1 MAAHTNV
8 CVIGLGSMGMG
19 AARACL
25 QAGLNTWGV
34 DINPDNCRALLA
46 AGAKGAGPSAV
57 PFAAELD
64 AVVLLVVNAAQVRGI
79 LFGESGLAAHLK
91 PGTVVMVSSTIA
103 SADAQAIAEAL
114 AEYQLL
120 MLDAPVS
127 GGAVKATAGDMTVMA
142 SGSDAAF
149 ARLAPVLDAVV
160 RQSLPHRER
169 HWSWLDG
176 KNYPS
181 AAGKGAHRRCR
192 RSDGACR
199 PRRDP
204 TGDDV

>member
-103 SADAQAIAEAL
+103 SADAQAIAEVL

-127 GGAVKATAGDMTVMA
+127 GG
-142 SGSDAAF
+142 
-149 ARLAPVLDAVV
+149 
-160 RQSLPHRER
+160 
-169 HWSWLDG
+169 
-176 KNYPS
+176 
-181 AAGKGAHRRCR
+181 
-192 RSDGACR
+192 
-199 PRRDP
+199 
-204 TGDDV
+204 

>member
-64 AVVLLVVNAAQVRGI
+64 AVVLKNRIFFII
-79 LFGESGLAAHLK
+79 LPICRRYTWHLK
-91 PGTVVMVSSTIA
+91 NIM
-103 SADAQAIAEAL
+103 
-114 AEYQLL
+114 
-120 MLDAPVS
+120 
-127 GGAVKATAGDMTVMA
+127 KNMT
-142 SGSDAAF
+142 GF
-149 ARLAPVLDAVV
+149 
-160 RQSLPHRER
+160 
-169 HWSWLDG
+169 
-176 KNYPS
+176 
-181 AAGKGAHRRCR
+181 
-192 RSDGACR
+192 
-199 PRRDP
+199 
-204 TGDDV
+204 

>member
-64 AVVLLVVNAAQVRGI
+64 AVV
-79 LFGESGLAAHLK
+79 
-91 PGTVVMVSSTIA
+91 
-103 SADAQAIAEAL
+103 
-114 AEYQLL
+114 
-120 MLDAPVS
+120 
-127 GGAVKATAGDMTVMA
+127 
-142 SGSDAAF
+142 
-149 ARLAPVLDAVV
+149 
-160 RQSLPHRER
+160 
-169 HWSWLDG
+169 
-176 KNYPS
+176 
-181 AAGKGAHRRCR
+181 AAGGQ
-192 RSDGACR
+192 CR
-199 PRRDP
+199 PGAGGPCSARAASP
-204 TGDDV
+204 PI

>member
-8 CVIGLGSMGMG
+8 CVIGLGSMGM
-19 AARACL
+19 ALCCRRPEHRALTSIPTTVAHCWRRAPKARA
-25 QAGLNTWGV
+25 
-34 DINPDNCRALLA
+34 
-46 AGAKGAGPSAV
+46 SAV

-127 GGAVKATAGDMTVMA
+127 GGAVRRRRHDGD
-142 SGSDAAF
+142 GLRC
-149 ARLAPVLDAVV
+149 RLCPTRAVLDAV
-160 RQSLPHRER
+160 
-169 HWSWLDG
+169 
-176 KNYPS
+176 
-181 AAGKGAHRRCR
+181 AGKVYRIG
-192 RSDGACR
+192 SDIGLGSTVKLSISCWPVHIAVAAEAMALAAR
-199 PRRDP
+199 ADP

>member
-25 QAGLNTWGV
+25 QAGLNTLTSIPTTVAHCWR
-34 DINPDNCRALLA
+34 RAPKA
-46 AGAKGAGPSAV
+46 RARGAVRRGTGCSCCWWSMPPGA
-57 PFAAELD
+57 
-64 AVVLLVVNAAQVRGI
+64 GI

-114 AEYQLL
+114 AEYQL

-127 GGAVKATAGDMTVMA
+127 GGAGKRRRRMTVMA
-142 SGSDAAF
+142 SGAM
-149 ARLAPVLDAVV
+149 PP
-160 RQSLPHRER
+160 LPA
-169 HWSWLDG
+169 S
-176 KNYPS
+176 
-181 AAGKGAHRRCR
+181 RRCWTPWPATASGR
-192 RSDGACR
+192 RLVLA
-199 PRRDP
+199 RR
-204 TGDDV
+204 

>member
-91 PGTVVMVSSTIA
+91 LGTVVMVSSTIA

-114 AEYQLL
+114 A
-120 MLDAPVS
+120 
-127 GGAVKATAGDMTVMA
+127 
-142 SGSDAAF
+142 
-149 ARLAPVLDAVV
+149 
-160 RQSLPHRER
+160 
-169 HWSWLDG
+169 
-176 KNYPS
+176 
-181 AAGKGAHRRCR
+181 
-192 RSDGACR
+192 
-199 PRRDP
+199 
-204 TGDDV
+204 

>member
-19 AARACL
+19 AARL
-25 QAGLNTWGV
+25 PAGGPEHRGV

-46 AGAKGAGPSAV
+46 AGANGAGPSAV

-64 AVVLLVVNAAQVRGI
+64 AVVLLVVNAARCGDPVRR
-79 LFGESGLAAHLK
+79 ERPRRPSEA
-91 PGTVVMVSSTIA
+91 GTVVMVSSTIA

-127 GGAVKATAGDMTVMA
+127 GGAVKAAAGDMTVMA
-142 SGSDAAF
+142 SGAM
-149 ARLAPVLDAVV
+149 PP
-160 RQSLPHRER
+160 LPA
-169 HWSWLDG
+169 S
-176 KNYPS
+176 
-181 AAGKGAHRRCR
+181 RRCWTPWPAK
-192 RSDGACR
+192 STA
-199 PRRDP
+199 
-204 TGDDV
+204 

>member
-1 MAAHTNV
+1 MTVHTNV

-79 LFGESGLAAHLK
+79 
-91 PGTVVMVSSTIA
+91 PW
-103 SADAQAIAEAL
+103 
-114 AEYQLL
+114 Y
-120 MLDAPVS
+120 
-127 GGAVKATAGDMTVMA
+127 
-142 SGSDAAF
+142 
-149 ARLAPVLDAVV
+149 
-160 RQSLPHRER
+160 
-169 HWSWLDG
+169 
-176 KNYPS
+176 
-181 AAGKGAHRRCR
+181 
-192 RSDGACR
+192 AC
-199 PRRDP
+199 
-204 TGDDV
+204 

>member
-46 AGAKGAGPSAV
+46 AGANGAGPSA
-57 PFAAELD
+57 
-64 AVVLLVVNAAQVRGI
+64 
-79 LFGESGLAAHLK
+79 
-91 PGTVVMVSSTIA
+91 
-103 SADAQAIAEAL
+103 
-114 AEYQLL
+114 
-120 MLDAPVS
+120 
-127 GGAVKATAGDMTVMA
+127 
-142 SGSDAAF
+142 
-149 ARLAPVLDAVV
+149 
-160 RQSLPHRER
+160 
-169 HWSWLDG
+169 
-176 KNYPS
+176 
-181 AAGKGAHRRCR
+181 

-204 TGDDV
+204 TRNDV